1 MITTTI
7 AIPPKR
13 AYLTKEFSS
22 GLEACRVVLHLLGDP
37 AQVKLA
43 SILQVLEHPSL
54 STTLP
59 SSQVSFISFSTT
71 PLPQTCLVA
80 LVDVLLAV
88 VLVSL

>member
-1 MITTTI
+1 
-7 AIPPKR
+7 
-13 AYLTKEFSS
+13 
-22 GLEACRVVLHLLGDP
+22 
-37 AQVKLA
+37 VKLA